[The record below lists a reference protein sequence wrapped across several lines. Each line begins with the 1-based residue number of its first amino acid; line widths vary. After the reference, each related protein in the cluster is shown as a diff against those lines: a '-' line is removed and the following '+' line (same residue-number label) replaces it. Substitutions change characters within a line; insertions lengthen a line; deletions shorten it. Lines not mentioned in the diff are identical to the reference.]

1 MPRSAFLSPRPV
13 LAVLAVAGLITL
25 ALSTAALAPA
35 RVMAQSATATPASQP
50 TAAAAAMPR
59 AELERRFAE
68 TLCNATLTGSWQM
81 TRFDENGKAATLGQA
96 SRESYTIQS
105 ARKDEGDFWIITARI
120 QFGERDVTLPVRV
133 RVLWAG
139 DTPVITLDDIELPLL
154 GKYSARVM
162 IHRDF
167 YSGTWFGAGYGGVM
181 CGQIVRGEPRE
192 RPTPADSTATP
203 PAPATP

>member
-1 MPRSAFLSPRPV
+1 MPRSAFLSPRLV
-13 LAVLAVAGLITL
+13 LAALAVAGVTAL
-25 ALSTAALAPA
+25 AVATAAITPVPVA
-35 RVMAQSATATPASQP
+35 AQSANATPPATPASQP
-50 TAAAAAMPR
+50 AAAAPAMSR
-59 AELERRFAE
+59 IELERRLAE
-68 TLCNATLTGSWQM
+68 TLHNATLKGAWQM
-81 TRFDENGKAATLGQA
+81 TRFDEHGKPATLGEP
-96 SRESYTIQS
+96 SRENYTIQS

-139 DTPVITLDDIELPLL
+139 DTPILTLDDLELPLL

-181 CGQIVRGEPRE
+181 CGQIVREAAEAGPR
-192 RPTPADSTATP
+192 P
-203 PAPATP
+203 